1 MLRATAVCTFSTSES
16 ELPEVLLTSH
26 VLRATTAYNLA
37 SVLFDPPEPQN
48 IVKHSVSRLF
58 YLFAHLHLLSTDSF
72 SSLTLPTSAFPSVQ
86 SVGSLTSKLPSN
98 SLFVWER
105 CLKASSLQPGRL
117 PGVDVPQP
125 TYCSE
130 GVANFDP
137 S

>member
-1 MLRATAVCTFSTSES
+1 MLRATAVCTFSTSEP
-16 ELPEVLLTSH
+16 ELPEVILTSH

-98 SLFVWER
+98 SFI
-105 CLKASSLQPGRL
+105 CLGEMPKTSSNYLGETPW
-117 PGVDVPQP
+117 PQRVYICMP
-125 TYCSE
+125 QI
-130 GVANFDP
+130 
-137 S
+137 